1 MCRLEGSAL
10 EEKDVLVSDRETFL
24 SNASFNVVFANETT
38 DGWIGDSDVKI
49 HIEFLNNDYN
59 ATSFQF
65 RLVKTTRMK
74 NEDWFGNMYP
84 RSPQEQSMKLLYTVG
99 DASTAYGNFNLQSN
113 HRLSSAFDYGF
124 FIRLRPDT
132 TVELELMSRTRYRRR
147 LAQTDNLE
155 EGTAVLEMDI

>member
-1 MCRLEGSAL
+1 MTTMSGSAL
-10 EEKDVLVSDRETFL
+10 EERDVLVSDRETFL
-24 SNASFNVVFANETT
+24 SNASFHVVFANETT

-113 HRLSSAFDYGF
+113 HRLS
-124 FIRLRPDT
+124 
-132 TVELELMSRTRYRRR
+132 
-147 LAQTDNLE
+147 
-155 EGTAVLEMDI
+155 